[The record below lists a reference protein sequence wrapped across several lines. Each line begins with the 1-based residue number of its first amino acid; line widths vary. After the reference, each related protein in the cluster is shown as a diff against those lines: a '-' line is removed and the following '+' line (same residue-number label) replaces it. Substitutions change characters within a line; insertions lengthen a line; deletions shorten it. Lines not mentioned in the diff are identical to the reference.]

1 MDGDV
6 PATGRYEARPAHR
19 VAVTEPPGSSRHG
32 PVAQLLI
39 AWSPLS
45 VILLAYAAAQWVNAP
60 LDGRGLGDGVNRLGF
75 ALHVAGPAA
84 VDRALFGAI
93 PSVWLQQRLVDGSPH
108 WYDAVAAPVYATHFV
123 FIPLVTGVLWFRRRE
138 RFAGWLAAVLTF
150 TVVGMSGY
158 IAYPAAPPWLA
169 SETGAIG
176 GVARISELGW
186 DYLHLH
192 PLAALTGSG
201 QGASNPVAAM
211 PSLHA
216 GSALLVALV
225 LWPLTSR
232 LWRVTLVC
240 YVLLMAVALVF
251 TGEHYAVDVVAGW
264 LTAAVGVAAGA
275 AVHRHRSEPG
285 SGTTMAGLRTRAAAG
300 PRDRSAP

>member
-19 VAVTEPPGSSRHG
+19 VAVAERASSSRHG

-45 VILLAYAAAQWVNAP
+45 VILLAYAVAQWVNAP
-60 LDGRGLGDGVNRLGF
+60 LDGRGLGAGVNRLGF
-75 ALHVAGPAA
+75 ALHVTGPAA
-84 VDRALFGAI
+84 VDRAVFGGI

-123 FIPLVTGVLWFRRRE
+123 FIPIVTGVLWFRRRE
-138 RFAGWLAAVLTF
+138 RFAGWLTAVLTF
-150 TVVGMSGY
+150 TVVGVSGY

-169 SETGAIG
+169 SRDGAIG
-176 GVARISELGW
+176 RVTRISDLGW

-216 GSALLVALV
+216 GSALLIALV
-225 LWPLTSR
+225 LWPPASR
-232 LWRVTLVC
+232 LWRVALVC
-240 YVLLMAVALVF
+240 YVLLMAGVLVY
-251 TGEHYAVDVVAGW
+251 TGEHYAVDVAAGW
-264 LTAAVGVAAGA
+264 LVAVVGFAAGA
-275 AVHRHRSEPG
+275 AVRPRRPPP
-285 SGTTMAGLRTRAAAG
+285 TRG
-300 PRDRSAP
+300 